1 MQPLA
6 NREPIRLIPMTQ
18 FSDFNLPPAL
28 ATALANMNYVTPTPI
43 QAQSIPHVL
52 EGRDLLATAMTGS
65 GKTAAFSVPMISR
78 MLTNSRG
85 TALILVPTRELA
97 QQVEKVVKEMLG
109 IYSTIKSALLIGGD
123 SMPLQIQALRA
134 RPRIIVGTPGR
145 VIDHLERGNLMLHDT
160 SYLVLD
166 EMDRML
172 DMGFE
177 DQIMKILKF
186 LPMQRQTLLFSATL
200 PPQIIKISEKYLKS
214 PVRITVGEVNKA
226 ADKIVQTTRNVH
238 PDDKYGALLDEL
250 KARDG
255 TVIIFVR
262 SKMGTEK
269 LASKLKKNGYTADAI
284 HGDLEQ
290 RQRER
295 VLQDF
300 RDKKHRILVATDI
313 ASRGLDIPHIEH
325 VVNYDLPMA
334 PEDYIHRIGRT
345 ARAGAEGAAVSFITP
360 EDRLKWHAIQRLIN
374 PDYKPEQMTNE
385 PRSSTAPQ
393 SDKPAREGGDKK
405 RRSRGGRDR
414 KRSDKPREQAAATS
428 TQAAPAAPSNVVPMQ
443 QPAAQPAAAAA
454 PHHTDHTHSGG
465 NGGNVKASGI
475 ANSSAPIPGLPPAI

>member
-1 MQPLA
+1 
-6 NREPIRLIPMTQ
+6 MTQ
-18 FSDFNLPPAL
+18 VQFADFNLPPAL
-28 ATALANMNYVTPTPI
+28 ATALAKMNYVTPTPI
-43 QAQSIPHVL
+43 QAESIPHVL
-52 EGRDLLATAMTGS
+52 QGRDLMATAMTGS

-177 DQIMKILKF
+177 DQILKILKF
-186 LPMQRQTLLFSATL
+186 LPQQRQTLLFSATL
-200 PPQIIKISEKYLKS
+200 PPQIIKISERYLKD

-226 ADKIVQTTRNVH
+226 ADKIVQEVRHIHQDEKYNV
-238 PDDKYGALLDEL
+238 LLEEL
-250 KARDG
+250 KKRDG

-269 LASKLKKNGYTADAI
+269 LSSKLKKSGFSSDAI

-290 RQRER
+290 RQRES
-295 VLQDF
+295 VLQAF

-345 ARAGAEGAAVSFITP
+345 ARAGAEGAAVSFITG
-360 EDRLKWHAIQRLIN
+360 EDRIKWNAIQKLIN
-374 PDYKPEQMTNE
+374 PDYKPGAAAEQE
-385 PRSSTAPQ
+385 ARSVGSSSAPRE
-393 SDKPAREGGDKK
+393 AREGGNRDGK
-405 RRSRGGRDR
+405 RRTRGGRNR
-414 KRSDKPREQAAATS
+414 NRGGERSSSGERSSERS
-428 TQAAPAAPSNVVPMQ
+428 SSPAASSKPSNDN
-443 QPAAQPAAAAA
+443 A
-454 PHHTDHTHSGG
+454 PHQPVQPQARVANSSHSTSGG
-465 NGGNVKASGI
+465 NGGQI
-475 ANSSAPIPGLPPAI
+475 NSDSNDGKGNHAPIPGLPPAI